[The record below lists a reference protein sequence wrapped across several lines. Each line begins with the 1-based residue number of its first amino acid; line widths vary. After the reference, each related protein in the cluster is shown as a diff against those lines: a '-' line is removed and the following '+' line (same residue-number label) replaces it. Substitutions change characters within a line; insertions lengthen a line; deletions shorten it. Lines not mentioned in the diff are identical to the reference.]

1 MEERAKAIVCLALQ
15 QENQNQV
22 LKAVETLLFLGAR
35 LPKLFQSL
43 PIIQHIRQTLNQ
55 GYT

>member
-15 QENQNQV
+15 QSNQNQV

-35 LPKLFQSL
+35 LPKQFQSL